1 MCPNKATLP
10 EKHNTLSKNR
20 HLTMHCCMIPAYS
33 FVCYVCGPTRNDQD
47 YSTAQCEKDQ
57 KREDCTLSE
66 YFNTCFKYHIEY
78 THGIVQELRGCV
90 GKPFC
95 NRMKEIC
102 SDDELMKEA
111 NITNCKAA
119 CCVGSGDTPCNNV
132 INASSSL
139 MIMASSQPFSLVVVC
154 LLLFFFFGVS
164 NTWLDFGTEI
174 FTSCS

>member
-1 MCPNKATLP
+1 MEKVYIKLFVFCATISL
-10 EKHNTLSKNR
+10 
-20 HLTMHCCMIPAYS
+20 AYS

-154 LLLFFFFGVS
+154 LLLLFFFFWS
-164 NTWLDFGTEI
+164 E
-174 FTSCS
+174 